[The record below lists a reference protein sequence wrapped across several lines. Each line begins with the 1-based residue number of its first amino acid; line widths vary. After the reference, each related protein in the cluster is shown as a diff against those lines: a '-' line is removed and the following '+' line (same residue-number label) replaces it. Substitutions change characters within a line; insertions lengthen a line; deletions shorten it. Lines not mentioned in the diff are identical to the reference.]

1 MALKIGTASNNYI
14 YGTLED
20 DTIIGKGGRDTISA
34 VNGNDLIFGD
44 NARQLA
50 NGSWVVDEDADST
63 EGFGDDFI
71 NAGLG
76 NDTVYGGRGDDRI
89 FGSDGNDRLY
99 GGIGDDT
106 LQGDSG
112 NDTLIGGSGNDQI
125 VGGGYYYNS
134 SEYDRLTSS
143 SFSDTD
149 RFVLGRSGNSY
160 YRGNGYATITDF
172 DEYNYVGDVS
182 DKLVLYGNA
191 SNYSVSTN
199 ADGISRLYYTQG
211 SSFDLIAVVNTVS
224 NTGIDLG
231 EDVEWV

>member
-1 MALKIGTASNNYI
+1 MAHREGTASNNYI

-20 DTIIGKGGRDTISA
+20 DTIIGKGGHDTITASK
-34 VNGNDLIFGD
+34 GNDLIFGD
-44 NARQLA
+44 NARQLS
-50 NGSWVVDEDADST
+50 NGTWVVDDNADLT
-63 EGFGDDFI
+63 EGFGKDFI
-71 NAGLG
+71 TAGFG

-89 FGSDGNDRLY
+89 FGGEDNDYLDGGY
-99 GGIGDDT
+99 GDDT

-125 VGGGYYYNS
+125 VGGGYYYDS
-134 SEYDRLTSS
+134 SEYDRLTSG

-149 RFVLGRSGNSY
+149 RFVLGRSGGSY

-182 DKLVLYGNA
+182 DKLVLYGSA
-191 SNYSVSTN
+191 TDYSVRTN
-199 ADGISRLYYTQG
+199 GSGTSSLYYTQG
-211 SSFDLIAVVNTVS
+211 GNFDLIAIVDTLS
-224 NTGIDLG
+224 NTGINLG